1 MGRDPQRSRRD
12 ETRKVTEE
20 CCMEEVVAVKL
31 LVRGWEWGKEDF
43 RTRDGGWAPEGPCP
57 GSSML

>member
-1 MGRDPQRSRRD
+1 
-12 ETRKVTEE
+12 
-20 CCMEEVVAVKL
+20 MEEVVAVKL

-43 RTRDGGWAPEGPCP
+43 RTRDGGWAPERPCP